1 MPDAI
6 VASDRSRGVRSVID
20 AIVVVVASAHRAR
33 RAVVVLDLAV
43 VGTGSGV
50 VRVGEV
56 GVTEVEARVAEGHE
70 LTRAVDAV
78 IVDRGREVDRVAAL
92 DDPSSDV
99 IRNGRLYESIDV
111 HESGCAR
118 VQREGALV
126 ELDPHGSRL
135 PEAENRLSAT
145 EVGHDAENLRQSG
158 RLERGDFKRD
168 S

>member
-20 AIVVVVASAHRAR
+20 AIVVVVASAHWAR

-56 GVTEVEARVAEGHE
+56 GVTEVDARVAEGHE
-70 LTRAVDAV
+70 LTRPVDAV

-92 DDPSSDV
+92 DYPSCDV

-111 HESGCAR
+111 H
-118 VQREGALV
+118 
-126 ELDPHGSRL
+126 
-135 PEAENRLSAT
+135 
-145 EVGHDAENLRQSG
+145 
-158 RLERGDFKRD
+158 
-168 S
+168 